1 MILLNPHLS
10 LLGKTPSAHNVILC
24 PMKKTNLLLLL
35 CLLSCASIS
44 AQCISGDCKNGK
56 GIYLFPGGAKYIGD
70 FHRGEI
76 QGIGSF
82 YYTNGGTYRGE
93 WLRGKQE
100 GKGIKRQPDGS
111 RSEGIW
117 KGGRLIQKKEV
128 SSFFKAS
135 KDLKAS
141 GCISGDCSTGDGVY
155 IHPNGSVYIGDF
167 KNGEINGVGVC
178 HYPDGSKYQG
188 VWYHRYPDGKGTK
201 WYADGTSR
209 TGYWKRGQPVDS
221 NGKYT
226 PLKGDELLTEE
237 YTVQSGCLRGNCQNG
252 RGVFAYPDGSRYE
265 GSFMSKKPEGEGI
278 FFYPNGDKYVG
289 AFRQGYRHGQGKLQ
303 HAQGKITSGQWREGE
318 LVNTAAKEKGSR
330 FGCVKG
336 DCKNGY
342 GSYVFRD
349 GARYEGS
356 FKNELPHGRGVVSYQ
371 NGERYEGEMSNA
383 AFNGFGTLYMQDGVR
398 ASGYWKDGTF
408 IGNQSPYDK
417 PNLRQSPA
425 YFSDKI
431 KPDVKIWAVI
441 VGVSSYDH
449 MPVLKYPDDD
459 AYRIYAFLKSP
470 EGGALDDEQI
480 RILID
485 EDASKVNITQAMR
498 EVFWKAGPND
508 LVFLYFSG
516 HGLKGAFL
524 PIDFDGA
531 SNKLYHEEVNAILEK
546 SKAKLKLCI
555 ADACHS
561 GSLLA
566 MRGGKYPSAL
576 NTYYESLA
584 RSRAGT
590 ALIMSSKSDETSL
603 ESSGLRQGVFSHF
616 LIRGLKG
623 EADSNSNKVVS
634 IQELFDFVYSRVR
647 SYTGNRQSP
656 VIQGNYDKK
665 MPVAV
670 SR

>member
-1 MILLNPHLS
+1 
-10 LLGKTPSAHNVILC
+10 
-24 PMKKTNLLLLL
+24 MKKTNLLLLV
-35 CLLSCASIS
+35 CLFLSTILS
-44 AQCISGDCKNGK
+44 AQCISGNCNNGK
-56 GIYLFPGGAKYIGD
+56 GIFLFPGGAKYIGE
-70 FHRGEI
+70 FKRGDI
-76 QGIGSF
+76 QGLGSF

-93 WLRGKQE
+93 WFKGKQE
-100 GKGIKRQPDGS
+100 GKGVKTLADGTRQ
-111 RSEGIW
+111 EGIW
-117 KGGRLIQKKEV
+117 KAGRLIQQQEV
-128 SSFFKAS
+128 GSFLTSSNQ
-135 KDLKAS
+135 LQES
-141 GCISGDCSTGDGVY
+141 GCISGNCSSGHGVY
-155 IHPNGSVYIGDF
+155 IHPNGSVYIGTF
-167 KNGEINGVGVC
+167 KDGEISGTGVC

-188 VWYHRYPDGKGTK
+188 SWYHRYPDGKGTK
-201 WYADGTSR
+201 WYADGSNR
-209 TGYWKRGQPVDS
+209 TGYWKRGQPVD
-221 NGKYT
+221 KYGQYA
-226 PLKGDELLTEE
+226 PLKGKKDMVNE
-237 YTVQSGCLRGNCQNG
+237 YTVQSGCLRGDCQSG

-265 GSFMSKKPEGEGI
+265 GQFITNKPQGTGV
-278 FFYPNGDKYVG
+278 FYYPNGDRYVG
-289 AFRQGYRHGQGKLQ
+289 QFKQGYRHGQGKLH
-303 HAQGKITSGQWREGE
+303 HAQGKVTAGVWEEGE
-318 LVNTAAKEKGSR
+318 FVSADAPNSNNR
-330 FGCVKG
+330 YGCIEG
-336 DCKNGY
+336 DCLNGY

-349 GARYEGS
+349 GARYEGT
-356 FKNELPHGRGVVSYQ
+356 FKNELPHGRGVVIYQ
-371 NGERYEGEMSNA
+371 NGERYDGEMANA
-383 AFNGFGTLYMQDGVR
+383 AFNGFGTLYMQDGLK

-408 IGNQSPYDK
+408 LGNQSPYEK
-417 PNLRQSPA
+417 PGLRQSPA
-425 YFSDKI
+425 YFSEPT
-431 KPDVKIWAVI
+431 KPDVRVWAVI

-485 EDASKVNITQAMR
+485 EDATKLKITQTMR

-531 SNKLYHEEVNAILEK
+531 SNKLYHEEVNAILSK

-566 MRGGKYPSAL
+566 MRDGKYPSAL
-576 NTYYESLA
+576 HTYYESLA
-584 RSRAGT
+584 RSQPGT

-623 EADSNSNKVVS
+623 EADNDQNKVIT

-656 VIQGNYDKK
+656 VIQGSYPKL
-665 MPVAV
+665 MPIAV
-670 SR
+670 TR